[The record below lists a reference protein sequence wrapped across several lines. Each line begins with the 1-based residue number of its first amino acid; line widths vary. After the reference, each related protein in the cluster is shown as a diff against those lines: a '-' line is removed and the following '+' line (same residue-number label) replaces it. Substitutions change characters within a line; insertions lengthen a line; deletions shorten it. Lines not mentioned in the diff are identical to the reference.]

1 MNIINYD
8 DNDLTNITESTI
20 MRTIFKLNDIY
31 LLDNVSTIIFNN
43 IEYTLIKIIC
53 NKKIKIFLKNI
64 EKYFEDED
72 INILIDYDINTN
84 NDYYKIILN
93 KKIVKLNKNLD
104 INTPYDIG
112 LSIYS
117 KDNNKILWKLYSIEI
132 NNKIEEFECEPDY
145 ESLMENLLNKI
156 IKKKYKLKNNIEN
169 LEILYKNIKNNF
181 SISEID
187 NYNKLIN

>member
-93 KKIVKLNKNLD
+93 KKIDKLNKNLD

-132 NNKIEEFECEPDY
+132 NNKIEEIECEPDY
-145 ESLMENLLNKI
+145 ESIIDNLLNKI
-156 IKKKYKLKNNIEN
+156 IKKKYKLKNNIDK
-169 LEILYKNIKNNF
+169 LEKLYNNIKNNF

>member
-8 DNDLTNITESTI
+8 DNDFKKINKETI
-20 MRTIFKLNDIY
+20 KQTVFKLNDIY
-31 LLDNVSTIIFNN
+31 LLDNVSTIFHDN
-43 IEYTLIKIIC
+43 IEYTVIKIIC

-64 EKYFEDED
+64 EKYLED
-72 INILIDYDINTN
+72 IDILIDYDINTN

-93 KKIVKLNKNLD
+93 KKIIKLNNNLD

-112 LSIYS
+112 LSIYNQ
-117 KDNNKILWKLYSIEI
+117 DNNKILWKLYSIEI

-145 ESLMENLLNKI
+145 ESIIDNLLNKI
-156 IKKKYKLKNNIEN
+156 IKKKYKLKNNIIK
-169 LEILYKNIKNNF
+169 LEELYNNIENNF

>member
-1 MNIINYD
+1 MEIINYD
-8 DNDLTNITESTI
+8 DNDFKKINKITI
-20 MRTIFKLNDIY
+20 KQTIFKLNDIY
-31 LLDNVSTIIFNN
+31 LLDNVSTIFHDN
-43 IEYTLIKIIC
+43 IEYTVIKIIC

-64 EKYFEDED
+64 EKYLED
-72 INILIDYDINTN
+72 IDILIDYDINTN

-93 KKIVKLNKNLD
+93 KKIVKLNNNLD

-112 LSIYS
+112 LSIYNQ
-117 KDNNKILWKLYSIEI
+117 DNNKILWKLYSIEI

-145 ESLMENLLNKI
+145 ESIIENLLNKI
-156 IKKKYKLKNNIEN
+156 IKKKYKLKNNIIK
-169 LEILYKNIKNNF
+169 LEELYNNIKNNF

>member
-1 MNIINYD
+1 MEIINYD
-8 DNDLTNITESTI
+8 DNDFKKINKETI
-20 MRTIFKLNDIY
+20 KQTVFKLNDIY
-31 LLDNVSTIIFNN
+31 LLDNVSTIFHDN
-43 IEYTLIKIIC
+43 IEYTVIKIIC

-64 EKYFEDED
+64 EKYLED

-93 KKIVKLNKNLD
+93 KKIVKLNNNLD

-112 LSIYS
+112 LSIYNQ
-117 KDNNKILWKLYSIEI
+117 DNNKILWKLYSIEI

-145 ESLMENLLNKI
+145 ESIIDNLLNKI
-156 IKKKYKLKNNIEN
+156 IKKKYKLKNNIIK
-169 LEILYKNIKNNF
+169 LEELYNNIKNNF

>member
-1 MNIINYD
+1 MEIINYD
-8 DNDLTNITESTI
+8 DNDFKKINKETI
-20 MRTIFKLNDIY
+20 KQTVFKLNDIY
-31 LLDNVSTIIFNN
+31 LLDNVSTIFHDN
-43 IEYTLIKIIC
+43 IEYTVIKIIC

-64 EKYFEDED
+64 EKYLED
-72 INILIDYDINTN
+72 IDILIDYDINTN

-93 KKIVKLNKNLD
+93 KKIVKLNNNLD

-112 LSIYS
+112 LSIYNQ
-117 KDNNKILWKLYSIEI
+117 DNNKILWKLYSIEI

-145 ESLMENLLNKI
+145 ESIIDNLLNKI
-156 IKKKYKLKNNIEN
+156 IKKKYKLKNNIIKLKE
-169 LEILYKNIKNNF
+169 LYNNIKNNF